1 MSQKLYAAAND
12 SSTSIFRRGHLTG
25 KHLWAFSFRLPK
37 GVDIL
42 PSTIPGGSQRRQTYQ
57 LPSTFTDNE
66 AGVVIEY
73 QLVIRVNRAG
83 FRSGSK

>member
-1 MSQKLYAAAND
+1 MSQKLYAAAD
-12 SSTSIFRRGHLTG
+12 GPSTSIFRRGRLTG

-42 PSTIPGGSQRRQTYQ
+42 PSTTPGGNRQRQMYR
-57 LPSTFTDNE
+57 LPPTFRDDE